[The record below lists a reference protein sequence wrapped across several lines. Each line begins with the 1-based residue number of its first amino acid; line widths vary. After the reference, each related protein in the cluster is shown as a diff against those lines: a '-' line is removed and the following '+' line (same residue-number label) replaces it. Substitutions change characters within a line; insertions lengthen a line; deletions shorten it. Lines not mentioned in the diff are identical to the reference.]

1 MTPIIRISAALL
13 ALSVALVAQA
23 QARFYEVEMLVFKHQ
38 DSPFA
43 VDETFARGDLPSAR
57 ASQVLGL
64 DASLVDGNLTLVP
77 YGPGERTLLAEADR
91 LQAQGNSVLFHER
104 WLHGLMPK
112 GQDRPIRITGGRDLG
127 FGRGFELDG
136 YVNFSIAKFIESEV
150 DLAVQYIVDG
160 AAEGPV
166 TPRLTET
173 RRARSGV
180 IHYLDHPTFGV
191 LLTYARTDIE

>member
-1 MTPIIRISAALL
+1 MNPILRF
-13 ALSVALVAQA
+13 SVAIAMVSVAILA
-23 QARFYEVEMLVFKHQ
+23 SAEARFYEVEMLVFKHQ

-43 VDETFARGDLPSAR
+43 VDEAFARSDLPAPR
-57 ASQVLGL
+57 PAQALGL
-64 DASLVDGNLTLVP
+64 DASLIDGNLTLVP
-77 YGPGERTLLAEADR
+77 FAPAERALLAEADR
-91 LQAQGNSVLFHER
+91 LQAQGKPVLFHER

-150 DLAVQYIVDG
+150 DLALQYVVDG
-160 AAEGPV
+160 SPEGPI
-166 TPRLTET
+166 TPRLIET

-180 IHYLDHPTFGV
+180 LHYLDHPMFGV
-191 LLTYARTDIE
+191 LLTYSRTE